1 MAWKTL
7 VCFVFVLEFFCF
19 LKFCHQFLFFLFGLW
34 FVAGMKCVDH
44 RAGRLDVLLLSA
56 AAGAS
61 SDAAVAREGQA
72 EQKIMAREGQAEQS
86 NSGARGS
93 S

>member
-1 MAWKTL
+1 
-7 VCFVFVLEFFCF
+7 
-19 LKFCHQFLFFLFGLW
+19 
-34 FVAGMKCVDH
+34 MKCVDH

-72 EQKIMAREGQAEQS
+72 EQTIMAREGQAEQN

>member
-1 MAWKTL
+1 MAWKTV
-7 VCFVFVLEFFCF
+7 VCFVFVLEFV
-19 LKFCHQFLFFLFGLW
+19 LFFKVLSSVFVFLFGLC
-34 FVAGMKCVDH
+34 FMAGMKCVDH

-72 EQKIMAREGQAEQS
+72 EQKIMAREGQAEQ
-86 NSGARGS
+86 NSGVRGS

>member
-1 MAWKTL
+1 M
-7 VCFVFVLEFFCF
+7 
-19 LKFCHQFLFFLFGLW
+19 FFLFGLC
-34 FVAGMKCVDH
+34 FMAGMKCVDH